1 MSFFTTLKNW
11 FNKWFL
17 CIRDPS
23 SRSFRS
29 IFRSFIDTTGSTM
42 LYMTS
47 SLRREVMTSH
57 SPNLERN
64 QCPLSNLD
72 EDYEHEEKEI
82 Q

>member
-1 MSFFTTLKNW
+1 MSFCKKFKEW
-11 FNKWFL
+11 FSKWIL

-29 IFRSFIDTTGSTM
+29 IFRSFIDTSGSTM

-47 SLRREVMTSH
+47 SVRREVMTNH
-57 SPNLERN
+57 SPNLERS